1 MRNFRIAGCARSMPL
16 WTSAVAAVFLAS
28 CAPRP
33 APIAPPPPPAPAPRP
48 APAPAPPPPPA
59 DWRDAALS
67 PGDWSFRNDGP
78 VSTASF
84 GTAGAASFVVRCD
97 AGRQINLIR
106 AAASGGGTLV
116 VRTTFGERSLAASSG
131 AGGIAAT
138 LAASDPL
145 LDEIMFSRGRFL
157 VRTQGNA
164 DLIVPAW
171 PEPARVIEDCRG

>member
-1 MRNFRIAGCARSMPL
+1 MRNFRIEGPARSAPL
-16 WTSAVAAVFLAS
+16 WACMAAAVLLVS

-33 APIAPPPPPAPAPRP
+33 APPAPPPPPAPAPRP
-48 APAPAPPPPPA
+48 TPASPPPPPPA

-67 PGDWSFRNDGP
+67 AGDWSFRSDGA

-84 GTAGAASFVVRCD
+84 GPAGAASFVVRCD
-97 AGRQINLIR
+97 TGRQVNLIR
-106 AAASGGGTLV
+106 ADASGAGPLV

-131 AGGIAAT
+131 AAGIAAT